1 MGRTVPTWRGRVEQE
16 IERLVPY
23 RRALSLDDC
32 CNFDMMLNDVRSRRA
47 AGGMLPTQ
55 EEWKPMLL
63 SMLVGAHQRIQV
75 LEDRLESL
83 ERRLIDAGVLDE
95 P

>member
-23 RRALSLDDC
+23 RRALSMDDC
-32 CNFDMMLNDVRSRRA
+32 CNFDLMLNDVRSRRA
-47 AGGMLPTQ
+47 AGGMLPSQ

-63 SMLVGAHQRIQV
+63 SMLLGAHQRIQT
-75 LEDRLESL
+75 LERRIESL
-83 ERRLIDAGVLDE
+83 ERQLTDAGVLDGS
-95 P
+95 